1 MAKQLENTLER
12 FSRPAAGTVFYTVAF
27 IAICLPI
34 ASLLVSAFSFD
45 WILAMIS
52 VLGLVTVIALAAI
65 AGRDQRRLIG
75 ERSAAWISWES
86 ALPELQRQ
94 NLSIAVNE
102 LSRILKSERDV
113 VNDLRSAFIV
123 AGDLAL
129 RQIQQDESV
138 PVLRHVTVSGVPFDA
153 VFTKGDVLF
162 CCEVSFLVSP
172 ELGQERVVSMM
183 RKIAAVKKSVAEMNT
198 GINVRLLVVLVTQLK
213 EAEVETLRDSLSTE
227 RFSATPVN
235 IDIRLL
241 DFVQLQRTYV
251 TD

>member
-1 MAKQLENTLER
+1 
-12 FSRPAAGTVFYTVAF
+12 
-27 IAICLPI
+27 
-34 ASLLVSAFSFD
+34 
-45 WILAMIS
+45 
-52 VLGLVTVIALAAI
+52 
-65 AGRDQRRLIG
+65 
-75 ERSAAWISWES
+75 
-86 ALPELQRQ
+86 
-94 NLSIAVNE
+94 LSIAVNE
-102 LSRILKSERDV
+102 LSRILKSETDV

-183 RKIAAVKKSVAEMNT
+183 RKIAAVKKSVAEMNI
-198 GINVRLLVVLVTQLK
+198 GINVRLLVVLVTQLN
-213 EAEVETLRDSLSTE
+213 EAEVETLRDSLSTK
-227 RFSATPVN
+227 RFSATPVD

-241 DFVQLQRTYV
+241 DFAELQKTYV